1 MTKRFLS
8 IALTQHLHGIA
19 SFLERHKRFFS
30 LPYTVMTTSCALAY
44 LSAPAAASDPFYQ
57 NRQLSLI
64 VGNAAGGGY
73 DVYARHVARHIV
85 RYIPG
90 DPTFVVQNMPGAGGF
105 QATNHLY
112 NVSPKDGSVV
122 GLLQRGVPLAPL
134 LETRSVN
141 MKFDA
146 RKFNWIGS
154 VNADTGLVIVWHTS
168 QHKTMED
175 VFNHELVIGSS
186 SPTIELIPLFLN
198 RLMGAKLR
206 IVQGYK
212 SGNEVLHAMERGE
225 VEGRI
230 TGGWTGARMI
240 VDRWRAENK
249 VRFLAVLSTKTS
261 PEFPDT
267 PLLSSFAKNE
277 TQRQIIDLLLA
288 GQLWGRPFAL
298 PPETPPER
306 VRIMREAFDKMSS
319 DAGFLKEAATLGL
332 DIDILPGLEMQSM
345 LEKLYGLPP
354 DLVELARQSIT
365 P

>member
-1 MTKRFLS
+1 MTQTSLRTVLKRTSATVRML
-8 IALTQHLHGIA
+8 LTA
-19 SFLERHKRFFS
+19 
-30 LPYTVMTTSCALAY
+30 SCALTCLIA
-44 LSAPAAASDPFYQ
+44 SARASDPFYQ
-57 NRQLSLI
+57 GRQLSLI

-73 DVYARHVARHIV
+73 DVYARHVARHLV
-85 RYIPG
+85 RHIPG
-90 DPTFVVQNMPGAGGF
+90 EPTIIVQNMPGAGGF

-112 NVSPKDGSVV
+112 NVSPKDGSVI

-146 RKFNWIGS
+146 RKFNWVGS

-168 QHKTMED
+168 RHQTMED

-249 VRFLAVLSTKTS
+249 VRFLAVLSTKKS
-261 PEFPDT
+261 AEFPDT

-277 TQRQIIDLLLA
+277 SQRQIIDLLLA

-298 PPETPPER
+298 PPDTPADR
-306 VRIMREAFDKMSS
+306 VRIMREAFDKMSA
-319 DAGFLKEAATLGL
+319 DAGFLKEAASIGL
-332 DIDILPGLEMQSM
+332 DIDVLSGLEMQSM
-345 LEKLYGLPP
+345 LERLYNLPP
-354 DLVELARQSIT
+354 DLIELARQSIT